1 MIDVLEKVGV
11 LGVLGEANI
20 IHHDRGHPMKE
31 LIYPL
36 RTFVKTG
43 PREQLVRSM
52 EEEPVNSIELAKRLR
67 KTTLFSHIEPDQ
79 LVQLL
84 EQSPEHQ
91 VRTGVELVMPGQ
103 QLQDHLIILD
113 GSVEARRAWSTAEGV
128 EKSYAWELS
137 VEAGGPGIALL
148 TA

>member
-11 LGVLGEANI
+11 LGVPGDAII

-67 KTTLFSHIEPDQ
+67 KTTLFSHIEPD
-79 LVQLL
+79 
-84 EQSPEHQ
+84 
-91 VRTGVELVMPGQ
+91 
-103 QLQDHLIILD
+103 
-113 GSVEARRAWSTAEGV
+113 
-128 EKSYAWELS
+128 
-137 VEAGGPGIALL
+137 
-148 TA
+148 